1 MSEISTEVITVAT
14 YEGDESVAK
23 EGYEDPPVKAPE
35 EL

>member
-1 MSEISTEVITVAT
+1 MDEEEEFVIT

-23 EGYEDPPVKAPE
+23 PGITEFPSEPE

>member
-1 MSEISTEVITVAT
+1 MNEEEEVLVVIT

-23 EGYEDPPVKAPE
+23 PGMTEFPSEPE